1 MPYYECV
8 YLARQ
13 DIAAN
18 QVEQM
23 TGHFKEVIEQNGG
36 SVPKTEYWGLKSF
49 AYRIKKNRKAH
60 YILMNVECGAEA
72 LAELEEIFRFN
83 DAILRHMTLRRDAA
97 VTEASP
103 MLKDK
108 ERERERED
116 DGGDRPRS
124 RGRRSSDDDSSDD
137 DNDDDDSRDAA

>member
-1 MPYYECV
+1 MPLYEHV
-8 YLARQ
+8 FLARQ
-13 DIAAN
+13 DISGQQADALT
-18 QVEQM
+18 E
-23 TGHFKEVIEQNGG
+23 HFKGVLESNGG
-36 SVPKTEYWGLKSF
+36 KVGKVENWGLKTA
-49 AYRIKKNRKAH
+49 AYKINKNRKAH